1 MKAIIILNR
10 CRAAEKD
17 LATIQEKIER
27 RRERLDDTSAPQV
40 DPNGGSRGSGDKD
53 KTGRLM
59 GEIDA
64 LERQKQAREDAKNA
78 EEIAAF
84 ALVDR
89 LPDLEGKVIYK
100 YYVKRMDTTAIA
112 KDPKDPRNR
121 YTAGY
126 IRKVKRNAEQLLD
139 MMDPE
144 QVAALLPPWYV
155 QREE

>member
-1 MKAIIILNR
+1 MNIL
-10 CRAAEKD
+10 K
-17 LATIQEKIER
+17 
-27 RRERLDDTSAPQV
+27 S
-40 DPNGGSRGSGDKD
+40 
-53 KTGRLM
+53 
-59 GEIDA
+59 EI
-64 LERQKQAREDAKNA
+64 
-78 EEIAAF
+78 
-84 ALVDR
+84 
-89 LPDLEGKVIYK
+89 VIYK

-155 QREE
+155 QRDE

>member
-78 EEIAAF
+78 EEVAAF

-89 LPDLEGKVIYK
+89 LPDLEGKVVYK
-100 YYVKRMDTTAIA
+100 YYVKRMDTTEIA

>member
-10 CRAAEKD
+10 CRAAERD
-17 LATIQEKIER
+17 LATIQEKIDR

-78 EEIAAF
+78 EEVAAF

>member
-40 DPNGGSRGSGDKD
+40 DPNGGSRGSGDRD

-78 EEIAAF
+78 EEVAAF

>member
-78 EEIAAF
+78 EEVAAI

-139 MMDPE
+139 MIDPE

>member
-40 DPNGGSRGSGDKD
+40 DPNGGSHGSGDKD

-64 LERQKQAREDAKNA
+64 LERQMQARNDAKNA
-78 EEIAAF
+78 EEVAVI

-112 KDPKDPRNR
+112 KDPKDPRNPS
-121 YTAGY
+121 TAGD
-126 IRKVKRNAEQLLD
+126 IRKVTRNAEQLLD